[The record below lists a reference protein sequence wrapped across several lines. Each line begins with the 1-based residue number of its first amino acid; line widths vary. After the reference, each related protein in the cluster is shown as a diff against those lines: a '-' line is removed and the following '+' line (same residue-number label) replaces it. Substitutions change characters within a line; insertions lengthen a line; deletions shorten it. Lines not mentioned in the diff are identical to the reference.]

1 MSDKLRELILW
12 RHAKSDWGDPT
23 LADFDRPLSER
34 GRRNAKKMA
43 TWIQQNHYQPDY
55 ILCSAAKRTQ
65 QTLRRLCQECDT
77 RLQISDA
84 LYHADLSQIL
94 HQLAQVPTQYKR
106 VMLIGHNPDLEH
118 LIEYLIG
125 QPLHLAPDAKLFP
138 TAAIA
143 KFIMPADWTQLER
156 GDGKLVAITRPK
168 DI

>member
-23 LADFDRPLSER
+23 LADIDRPLSER

-43 TWIQQNHYQPDY
+43 QWLQQPAYQPDL
-55 ILCSAAKRTQ
+55 ILCSNAKRTQ
-65 QTLRRLCQECDT
+65 QTLRRLCQDCDT
-77 RLQISDA
+77 QVRLQA
-84 LYHADLSQIL
+84 ELYHADLTQTL
-94 HQLAQVPTQYKR
+94 AQLAQVETQFKR
-106 VMLIGHNPDLEH
+106 VMLIGHNPGFEQ
-118 LIEYLIG
+118 LIEFLIG
-125 QPLHLAPDAKLFP
+125 EPIHLSADAKLFP
-138 TAAIA
+138 TAAVA

>member
-23 LADFDRPLSER
+23 LADIDRPLSER

-43 TWIQQNHYQPDY
+43 HWLQQPTYQPDL
-55 ILCSAAKRTQ
+55 ILCSNAKRTQ
-65 QTLRRLCQECDT
+65 QTLRRLCQDCDT
-77 RLQISDA
+77 QVRILDT
-84 LYHADLSQIL
+84 LYHAELPQIL
-94 HQLAQVPTQYKR
+94 SQLAQVEVGFKR
-106 VMLIGHNPDLEH
+106 VMLIGHNPGLET
-118 LIEYLIG
+118 LIEFLLDE
-125 QPLHLAPDAKLFP
+125 PVHLGADAKLFP
-138 TAAIA
+138 TAAVA